1 MVKVCVLFS
10 AGTNCDEETA
20 YAFNH
25 VGAQAETVHINRLK
39 ENPALLRDY
48 HIFVIPGGFS
58 YGDYIASGRVL
69 ANEIKHNLAE
79 EICRFLEKGKL
90 ILGVCNGFQVLV
102 KCGLLPAVKKPF
114 EPQSV
119 TLDTNNSARYEDR
132 WVYLKTENSP
142 CVFTRNLPEIIY
154 LPVAHA
160 EGKFLTDSPA
170 TLRLLNANHQVVFRY
185 VTADGKPAKYPENPN
200 GSVEGIAGIC
210 DPSGRIFG
218 LMPHPERY
226 VIKQHH
232 PRWHRENLTK
242 PDGIVIF
249 ENAVNYVQKN
259 L

>member
-1 MVKVCVLFS
+1 MVRVCVLFS
-10 AGTNCDEETA
+10 AGTNCDEETV
-20 YAFNH
+20 YAFTS
-25 VGAQAETVHINRLK
+25 VGAQAETIHINRLK
-39 ENPALLRDY
+39 EKPRLLREY

-79 EICRFLEKGKL
+79 EICRFLEQGKL
-90 ILGVCNGFQVLV
+90 ILGICNGFQVLV
-102 KCGLLPAVKKPF
+102 KCGLLPALTKPF

-132 WVYLKTENSP
+132 WVYLKTETSP
-142 CVFTRNLPEIIY
+142 CIFTRNLPEIIY

-160 EGKFLTDSPA
+160 EGKFVASSA
-170 TLRLLNANHQVVFRY
+170 QTLKLLNANHQVVFRY
-185 VTADGKPAKYPENPN
+185 VTRDGKPAKYPENPN

-210 DPSGRIFG
+210 DPSGRILG

-226 VIKQHH
+226 IIKQHH
-232 PRWHRENLTK
+232 PRWHREKLTK
-242 PDGIVIF
+242 LDGIVIF
-249 ENAVNYVQKN
+249 ENAVNYAKKN